1 MSDSISTQI
10 CLFCN
15 AEFDTYFLTSFCDT
29 HRNKD
34 VNFEIEYIR
43 LKAIEQ
49 AAIDFVKS
57 DKVIENIED
66 LSYSNLKE
74 LLPIENNSNTDKLID
89 VSFNV
94 GFTINNDSFISWNEI
109 LDGSHFTYYNGKYNL
124 GLKLSDDTYYSYYN
138 SRVYTR
144 LTFNDKPML
153 NKCIPV
159 ENASVKIQITD

>member
-1 MSDSISTQI
+1 MIKNNCIYCNEESTTNFNT
-10 CLFCN
+10 LFCYTCRSN
-15 AEFDTYFLTSFCDT
+15 SFIIDETRDEF
-29 HRNKD
+29 
-34 VNFEIEYIR
+34 IR